1 MTRTPRPRVG
11 RSSDIVFVRHI
22 PFVRHIL
29 WGVAARA
36 LRVVGDGVGVGV
48 PADAMFRDG
57 DPLVVAVVV
66 SDVVLAAARVDGGD
80 ASGEETPLALPPHG
94 DASADVLGGFGAGD
108 GEVRGRRVR
117 DAALDV

>member
-1 MTRTPRPRVG
+1 MSS
-11 RSSDIVFVRHI
+11 SSDIFPSSDTSSGASPR
-22 PFVRHIL
+22 
-29 WGVAARA
+29 AR